1 MSSQISQMKKP
12 CFREN
17 EQPAQGPA
25 AGWLAAERWTQVSFL
40 NFLNS
45 FLLQAAFTEDDS

>member
-17 EQPAQGPA
+17 EQPAQGPT
-25 AGWLAAERWTQVSFL
+25 AGMLAFEV
-40 NFLNS
+40 
-45 FLLQAAFTEDDS
+45 